1 MSPQYLP
8 DLPISFGIKLHFPC
22 LGLQGSIGS
31 SCELP
36 LSSYTLCKPQGLFAG
51 PYTYQAW
58 NADPLYW
65 LFPLLTLS
73 PPSHLHASWL
83 QSLCSDYL
91 LVRRPFLSSLS
102 KIAQPSPDPITLY
115 SLHFS
120 LLCLPAPDIF
130 WLCLFFFLLL
140 KMQLRCQ
147 CYNGN
152 GYQSYSCFLPLSA
165 WHTVGTQQ
173 IFIRWKNSLMRAF

>member
-8 DLPISFGIKLHFPC
+8 DLPISLGIKLHFPC
-22 LGLQGSIGS
+22 LGLQGGIGS

-36 LSSYTLCKPQGLFAG
+36 LGFYTLCKPQGLFAG
-51 PYTYQAW
+51 PYTYQEW

-65 LFPLLTLS
+65 LFPLPDTLTPTPAICMPPGFKAFAQIISLS
-73 PPSHLHASWL
+73 
-83 QSLCSDYL
+83 
-91 LVRRPFLSSLS
+91 VRPFLSSLS

-130 WLCLFFFLLL
+130 WLCLFFFI
-140 KMQLRCQ
+140 
-147 CYNGN
+147 
-152 GYQSYSCFLPLSA
+152 
-165 WHTVGTQQ
+165 T
-173 IFIRWKNSLMRAF
+173 